1 MKFQIKFILVL
12 IGLALLALAV
22 RAAAGKTVN
31 GDEAAFR
38 KFLKT
43 YEARV
48 MPLSRDAALAS
59 FQASI
64 SGKDEDYQRSSAL
77 QIQLNKASADPGEF
91 VALKRFRKNGRIREP
106 LLKRQLDII
115 YDSYLENQI
124 PAAQMEE
131 MVKLQAQIEQKF
143 NTFRIRMDDKVLSD
157 NDAEDI
163 LHTSTDS
170 GQLEK
175 VWKSSK
181 EVGRLVGP
189 DILKL
194 VRLRNAAARRLGFAN
209 FQQMRLR
216 LGEQDPGQIEALF
229 DELDGL
235 TRAGFAEL
243 KNDIDAFLAAR
254 CGIAREQL
262 RPWHYQNRFF
272 QEAPVIYPVDLDSY
286 YKGRDLVALVK
297 TYFDGMGLNIDDLI
311 ERSDLF
317 EKPGKYQHAFSSDI
331 DRSGDV
337 RVLCS
342 VKPDSYWMN
351 TLLHEFGHSVYAKF
365 NDRSLPWTLRDAA
378 HAFTTEAVANLFGRF
393 AASPSW
399 LRAMAGV
406 SAAESERIAGP
417 LRQSLRLQ
425 QMVFSRWAQVMFR
438 FEKSMYEDPGQD
450 LNRRWWE
457 LVEKYQ
463 LLKMP
468 AGRDQ
473 PDWAAKIHI
482 ALYPCY
488 YHNYLMGELLASQ
501 LFYHIAGPVLK
512 SPDAEG
518 ECFVNRPDAGRF
530 LIEQV
535 FKPGRRWPWNEMIE
549 RACGEKLTATYYAR
563 QFVGAGQAQR

>member
-1 MKFQIKFILVL
+1 MRFQIKLILSL
-12 IGLALLALAV
+12 MGFALLALAAW
-22 RAAAGKTVN
+22 AAAGKPAS

-64 SGKDEDYQRSSAL
+64 SGKDGDYQKSSAL
-77 QIQLNKASADPGEF
+77 QIQLNKASADPQEF
-91 VALKRFRKNGRIREP
+91 ASLKRFRKNGQVQEP

-115 YDSYLENQI
+115 YDSYLESQI
-124 PAAQMEE
+124 PGAQMEE

-157 NDAEDI
+157 NDAEEI
-163 LHTSTDS
+163 LRTSTDS

-181 EVGRLVGP
+181 EIGRVVAP

-194 VRLRNAAARRLGFAN
+194 VNLRNAAARQLGFAN
-209 FQQMRLR
+209 FQQIQLK
-216 LGEQDPGQIEALF
+216 LGEQDPEQIEALF
-229 DELDGL
+229 DELDEL
-235 TRAGFAEL
+235 TRGGFAGL
-243 KNDIDAFLAAR
+243 KNDIDAFLATR

-262 RPWHYQNRFF
+262 QPWHYQNRFF

-286 YKGRDLVALVK
+286 YKDKDLVALAK
-297 TYFDGMGLNIDDLI
+297 AYFDGMGLNIDDVVN
-311 ERSDLF
+311 RSDLF

-331 DRSGDV
+331 DRAGDV

-365 NDRSLPWTLRDAA
+365 NDRSLPWILRDAA
-378 HAFTTEAVANLFGRF
+378 HAFTTEAIANLFGRF

-406 SAAESERIAGP
+406 SAAESERIAEP
-417 LRQSLRLQ
+417 VRKSLRLQ

-468 AGRDQ
+468 AGRNE

-501 LFYHIAGPVLK
+501 LFYQIADRVLK

-518 ECFVNRPDAGRF
+518 ECFVNRPEAGRY
-530 LIEQV
+530 LIDKV
-535 FKPGRRWPWNEMIE
+535 FRPGMRWPWAEMIE
-549 RACGEKLTATYYAR
+549 RACGEKLTAAHYAR
-563 QFVGAGQAQR
+563 QFVGGK

>member
-1 MKFQIKFILVL
+1 MKIQFKI
-12 IGLALLALAV
+12 ALALAALSFLALVV
-22 RAAAGKTVN
+22 RASVDKAA
-31 GDEAAFR
+31 GDEAAYR
-38 KFLKT
+38 RFLKA
-43 YEARV
+43 YEEKV
-48 MPLSRDAALAS
+48 VPLSRDTNLAS

-64 SGKDEDYQRSSAL
+64 SGRDEDYKRSSDL
-77 QIQLNKASADPGEF
+77 QIRLNKASSDPGEF
-91 VALKRFRKNGRIREP
+91 AALKRFRASGKVRDL
-106 LLKRQLDII
+106 LLKRQLDVI
-115 YDSYLENQI
+115 YNAYLRNQI

-157 NDAEDI
+157 NDAEGI
-163 LHTSTDS
+163 LRTSTDS

-175 VWKSSK
+175 VWRSSK
-181 EVGRLVGP
+181 EIGRVVAP

-194 VRLRNAAARRLGFAN
+194 VHLRNAAARQLGFAN
-209 FQQMRLR
+209 FQQMQLK

-229 DELDGL
+229 DELDEL
-235 TRAGFAEL
+235 TRGGFVAL
-243 KNDIDAFLAAR
+243 KDDIDAFLAAR

-286 YKGRDLVALVK
+286 YKDKDLVALAGS
-297 TYFDGMGLNIDDLI
+297 YFAGMGLNIDDVI

-337 RVLCS
+337 RILCS

-378 HAFTTEAVANLFGRF
+378 HAFTTEAIANLFGRF
-393 AASPSW
+393 AASPAW
-399 LRAMAGV
+399 LRSMAGV
-406 SAAESERIAGP
+406 DAWESERIAGP
-417 LRQSLRLQ
+417 LRKSLRLQ

-438 FEKSMYEDPGQD
+438 FEKSMYEDPAGD

-468 AGRDQ
+468 AGRNE

-518 ECFVNRPDAGRF
+518 ECFVRRPEAGRF

-535 FKPGRRWPWNEMIE
+535 FKPGMRWPWNEMIE
-549 RACGEKLTATYYAR
+549 RACGEKLTAKYYAR
-563 QFVGAGQAQR
+563 QFVGAGAQR